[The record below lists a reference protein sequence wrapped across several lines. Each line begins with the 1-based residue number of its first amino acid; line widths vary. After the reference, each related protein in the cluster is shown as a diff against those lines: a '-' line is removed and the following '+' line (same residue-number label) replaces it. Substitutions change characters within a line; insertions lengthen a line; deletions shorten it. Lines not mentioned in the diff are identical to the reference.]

1 MMRPNRR
8 LALLGLLSLA
18 ACGGAP
24 RGPAQPPAAPGA
36 VFAPNFADADPV
48 DFAGRAPARYP
59 VHGIDAARF
68 QTSIDWATARRNGVN
83 FAFIKATEGGDLLDI
98 EFKNHWRGAAR
109 AGVERGAYHFYYFCT
124 KPEDQARWFIR
135 NVPRG
140 NMLPPVLDMEWNPF
154 SPTCATVR
162 PPGPEVRRQM
172 RVWLRM
178 VEEHYGQKP
187 VIYTT
192 PDFYRTNDLGRMNGW
207 EMWLRSTARQVTEVF
222 PGERWTF
229 WQYSAT
235 GLIEGIAGEVD
246 LNAFNGSRADWQAW
260 VAARKR

>member
-1 MMRPNRR
+1 MRRFAL
-8 LALLGLLSLA
+8 LALLALA
-18 ACGGAP
+18 ACGAAP
-24 RGPAQPPAAPGA
+24 RASAPPAEPG
-36 VFAPNFADADPV
+36 VIFAPRFSDADPV
-48 DFAGRAPARYP
+48 DFSGRAPGNFP

-68 QTSIDWATARRNGVN
+68 QKSIDWNTARRNGVN
-83 FAFIKATEGGDLLDI
+83 FAFIKATEGGDLLDL

-124 KPEDQARWFIR
+124 SPEVQARWFIR

-162 PPGPEVRRQM
+162 PPAAEVRRQM
-172 RVWLRM
+172 RTWLRI
-178 VEEHYGQKP
+178 VTDHYGQKP
-187 VIYTT
+187 IIYTT
-192 PDFYRTNDLGRMNGW
+192 PKFYRENDLRRMTGW
-207 EMWLRSTARQVTEVF
+207 EFWLRSTAKQVSDVY

-229 WQYSAT
+229 WQYTAT
-235 GLIEGIAGEVD
+235 GIVPGILGEVD
-246 LNAFNGSRADWQAW
+246 LNVFAGNRAEWQRW